1 MGKVNSSCGSSCAL
15 TGSTEEVFRVAR
27 DFSSGLSLHRTGM
40 EDPSLRSGFRRTAR
54 TRRKHLNLLKGFA
67 ASTLE
72 IFQLQGVLALW
83 ATIRRGGCMGR
94 CGSVVFATILP
105 FLTAALL
112 GCGTHATRAVPFPV
126 PASISLSPANTVS
139 IDVGS
144 ATQSFTATVQNARRQ
159 VIVEPVSFQS
169 SNTAVVTVANN
180 GLACAGTWDSLSVPQ
195 ICTPGPVGVAQITA
209 TAQGVS
215 SPPTTVYV
223 HRHID
228 NIVVNPITTNPPP
241 TPCVSKDQTVN
252 YAATAYSRSGG
263 SPPGLDITSTV
274 GPFTWQALAPDVAK
288 LSTTAT
294 GLLPGQAQVTA
305 NVPGVTS
312 IFASVSNVNSV
323 PFAFITCPV
332 QSITLAVTAST
343 ASSKTIMATV
353 KDSLDTTI
361 NGILLTWSS
370 SNPAAIT
377 VTGSNSSASSGSVGT
392 ASAAAGHAGAA
403 AIIASCTP
411 PTCNIGFQPTLP
423 IYPANAVPMVVSAT
437 GTTQSATVYVASK
450 GCGTTS
456 GCVSTLIPIAAPAN
470 TVGSAINLPATPNSL
485 VFDPQGKNAFLGT
498 DLGEFGTKGLMVLG
512 ASASTSTLSEFR
524 SVTGRVLA
532 VSSDG
537 KKVIVSDTIATPNQ
551 VFVFDTTN
559 NTSVA
564 FAITG
569 ATAADFSPDNLKAFI
584 VANNGSTSTL
594 FVYSLQDALA
604 TVQLSGSVPAND
616 VAFLPTGDF
625 GYIAGGAASA
635 VSILPTCNDPISLG
649 SELSTATTLPTT
661 STPFII
667 RAVPDGTMLAV
678 VPPGVDVLTPT
689 VSGNGCAFQRPY
701 PGVPPPPFILGTLK
715 VSNAV
720 SFFDLGRGNFV
731 PTQLIIS
738 QDGTTAYILG
748 ETPPPGSQPLSII
761 MVFSINNLTSSAFT
775 LSPNALPLQ
784 ATLTPDGTLLYI
796 GASDGTV
803 HVVDT
808 VTGGDIQQI
817 SFPQDPSTLQGGL
830 CSGVTF
836 VCNPDL
842 IAVRP

>member
-1 MGKVNSSCGSSCAL
+1 
-15 TGSTEEVFRVAR
+15 
-27 DFSSGLSLHRTGM
+27 
-40 EDPSLRSGFRRTAR
+40 
-54 TRRKHLNLLKGFA
+54 
-67 ASTLE
+67 
-72 IFQLQGVLALW
+72 
-83 ATIRRGGCMGR
+83 MGR
-94 CGSVVFATILP
+94 CGSVVFAIILL

-159 VIVEPVSFQS
+159 VIAEPVSFQS

-223 HRHID
+223 HQHID
-228 NIVVNPITTNPPP
+228 SIVVNPITTTPPP

-274 GPFTWQALAPDVAK
+274 GPFTWQALAANVVK

-294 GLLPGQAQVTA
+294 ELLPGQAQVTA

-343 ASSKTIMATV
+343 ATSKTITATV
-353 KDSLDTTI
+353 MDSLGTTI
-361 NGILLTWSS
+361 NEVPLTWSS
-370 SNPAAIT
+370 SNPAAIS

-423 IYPANAVPMVVSAT
+423 IYPANAVPMVVTAT
-437 GTTQSATVYVASK
+437 GTPQSATVYVASK

-456 GCVSTLIPIAAPAN
+456 GCISTLIPITAPAN

-498 DLGEFGTKGLMVLG
+498 DLGEFGTKGLMVFG
-512 ASASTSTLSEFR
+512 ASASISTLSEVR
-524 SVTGRVLA
+524 SVTGKVLA

-584 VANNGSTSTL
+584 VANNGNASTL
-594 FVYSLQDALA
+594 YV
-604 TVQLSGSVPAND
+604 
-616 VAFLPTGDF
+616 
-625 GYIAGGAASA
+625 
-635 VSILPTCNDPISLG
+635 
-649 SELSTATTLPTT
+649 
-661 STPFII
+661 
-667 RAVPDGTMLAV
+667 
-678 VPPGVDVLTPT
+678 
-689 VSGNGCAFQRPY
+689 
-701 PGVPPPPFILGTLK
+701 
-715 VSNAV
+715 
-720 SFFDLGRGNFV
+720 
-731 PTQLIIS
+731 
-738 QDGTTAYILG
+738 
-748 ETPPPGSQPLSII
+748 
-761 MVFSINNLTSSAFT
+761 
-775 LSPNALPLQ
+775 
-784 ATLTPDGTLLYI
+784 
-796 GASDGTV
+796 
-803 HVVDT
+803 
-808 VTGGDIQQI
+808 
-817 SFPQDPSTLQGGL
+817 
-830 CSGVTF
+830 
-836 VCNPDL
+836 
-842 IAVRP
+842 

>member
-1 MGKVNSSCGSSCAL
+1 MGKANSSCGSSCAL

-27 DFSSGLSLHRTGM
+27 DFSSGLSLHRRY
-40 EDPSLRSGFRRTAR
+40 PSLRSGFRRTAR
-54 TRRKHLNLLKGFA
+54 TPRKHLNLLKRFA

-83 ATIRRGGCMGR
+83 ATIGRGGCMGR
-94 CGSVVFATILP
+94 CGSVVFAIILL

-112 GCGTHATRAVPFPV
+112 GCGTHATRAVPSPV

-159 VIVEPVSFQS
+159 VIAEPVSFQS

-223 HRHID
+223 HQHID
-228 NIVVNPITTNPPP
+228 SIVVNPITTTPPP

-252 YAATAYSRSGG
+252 SAATATSRGGG
-263 SPPGLDITSTV
+263 SPPGLDITSPV
-274 GPFTWQALAPDVAK
+274 GPFPWQALAANVVK

-294 GLLPGQAQVTA
+294 ELLPGQAQVTA

-332 QSITLAVTAST
+332 QPTTLAVTAST
-343 ASSKTIMATV
+343 ATSKTITATV
-353 KDSLDTTI
+353 MDSLDTTI
-361 NGILLTWSS
+361 NGIPLTWSS
-370 SNPAAIT
+370 STPAAIS
-377 VTGSNSSASSGSVGT
+377 VTGSNSSASSGRVGT

-423 IYPANAVPMVVSAT
+423 IYPANAVPMVVTAT
-437 GTTQSATVYVASK
+437 GTPQSATVYVASK

-456 GCVSTLIPIAAPAN
+456 GCISTLIPITAPAN

-498 DLGEFGTKGLMVLG
+498 DLGELGTKGLMVFGAG
-512 ASASTSTLSEFR
+512 ASTPTLSEFR

-532 VSSDG
+532 VSPDG

-551 VFVFDTTN
+551 VFVFDSTN
-559 NTSVA
+559 NSNEV
-564 FAITG
+564 FPITG

-584 VANNGSTSTL
+584 VANNGSASTL
-594 FVYSLQDALA
+594 YVYSLQDALV
-604 TVQLSGSVPAND
+604 TVQLSSSVPAND
-616 VAFLPTGDF
+616 AAFLPTGGF

-635 VSILPTCNDPISLG
+635 VRILTTCFTNDPASLVP
-649 SELSTATTLPTT
+649 ELTTKPTT
-661 STPFII
+661 GTPFMI

-678 VPPGVDVLTPT
+678 APPGIDIFTPT

-701 PGVPPPPFILGTLK
+701 PGVPPPPFILGTLA

-720 SFFDLGRGNFV
+720 SFFDLGQGNFV

-748 ETPPPGSQPLSII
+748 ETPPPNSQPVSII
-761 MVFSINNLTSSAFT
+761 VVFNIGNKNSSAFT
-775 LSPNALPLQ
+775 LSPNAIPLQ
-784 ATLTPDGTLLYI
+784 APLTPDGTLLYI

-808 VTGGDIQQI
+808 VTFADIQQI
-817 SFPQDPSTLQGGL
+817 SFPQNPSTLQGGL

-836 VCNPDL
+836 MCNPDL

>member
-1 MGKVNSSCGSSCAL
+1 
-15 TGSTEEVFRVAR
+15 
-27 DFSSGLSLHRTGM
+27 
-40 EDPSLRSGFRRTAR
+40 
-54 TRRKHLNLLKGFA
+54 
-67 ASTLE
+67 
-72 IFQLQGVLALW
+72 
-83 ATIRRGGCMGR
+83 MGR
-94 CGSVVFATILP
+94 CGSVVFAIILP
-105 FLTAALL
+105 FWTAALL

-144 ATQSFTATVQNARRQ
+144 AAQSFTATVQNARRQ
-159 VIVEPVSFQS
+159 VILEPVSFQS

-180 GLACAGTWDSLSVPQ
+180 GLACAGTWDSLSIPQ

-223 HRHID
+223 HQHID
-228 NIVVNPITTNPPP
+228 NIVVNPITSTPPP

-263 SPPGLDITSTV
+263 PPPGLDITSTV
-274 GPFTWQALAPDVAK
+274 GPFTWQALAANVVK

-323 PFAFITCPV
+323 PFTFITCPV

-343 ASSKTIMATV
+343 ATSKTITATV
-353 KDSLDTTI
+353 MDSLGTTI
-361 NGILLTWSS
+361 NEVPLTWSS

-392 ASAAAGHAGAA
+392 ASAAAGHSGAA

-437 GTTQSATVYVASK
+437 GTTQSATVYVTSK

-470 TVGSAINLPATPNSL
+470 TVGSTINLPATPNSL
-485 VFDPQGKNAFLGT
+485 VFDPQGKNAFLST
-498 DLGEFGTKGLMVLG
+498 DLGEFGTKGLMVFS

-537 KKVIVSDTIATPNQ
+537 KKVIVSDTIAMPNQ

-584 VANNGSTSTL
+584 VANNGSVSTL
-594 FVYSLQDALA
+594 YVYSLQDALA

-635 VSILPTCNDPISLG
+635 VSILPTCNDPTSLG
-649 SELSTATTLPTT
+649 SERTTPPTT
-661 STPFII
+661 TTPFMI
-667 RAVPDGTMLAV
+667 RAVPDGTMLVV
-678 VPPGVDVLTPT
+678 VPPGIDILTPT
-689 VSGNGCAFQRPY
+689 VTGDGCAFPRPY
-701 PGVPPPPFILGTLK
+701 PGVPPPAFIPGTLK
-715 VSNAV
+715 VAFNAV

-738 QDGTTAYILG
+738 QDGITAYILG
-748 ETPPPGSQPLSII
+748 ETAPPNSQPLSII
-761 MVFSINNLTSSAFT
+761 MVFNIGNHTSSAFT
-775 LSPNALPLQ
+775 LSGNAIPLR

-830 CSGVTF
+830 CSGVKLT
-836 VCNPDL
+836 CNPDL